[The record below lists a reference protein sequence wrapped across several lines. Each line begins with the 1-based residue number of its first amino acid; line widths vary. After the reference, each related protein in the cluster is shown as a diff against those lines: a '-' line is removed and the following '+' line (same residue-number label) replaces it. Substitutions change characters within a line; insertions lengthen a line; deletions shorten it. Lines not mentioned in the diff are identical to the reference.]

1 MNHSLNGKPTQT
13 SGLAGSANRERPN
26 HSRASEDPNFGESVQ
41 PLTMTSQRAGIPAT
55 PREDDL

>member
-1 MNHSLNGKPTQT
+1 MGNHPEPPVQGARQTGKGQT
-13 SGLAGSANRERPN
+13 G